1 MLVNKN
7 GGYLKSTIYSNRKW
21 VSDEGYYII
30 DETTEEGRQMAQ
42 TYIKN
47 WPFVDF
53 EHDGEFVTKVIV
65 LDKPERPPEIE
76 GKSIELIK
84 NEQGEWE
91 YIYVDIPLTP
101 EQELKKV
108 KQELADTNA
117 MILEFMEAILMG
129 GM

>member
-1 MLVNKN
+1 MIIKKD
-7 GGYLKSTIYSNRKW
+7 KSYERNSIHLNIDWYN
-21 VSDEGYYII
+21 EGNYII
-30 DETTEEGRQMAQ
+30 DETTDEGKQMAQ
-42 TYIKN
+42 TYIDN
-47 WPFVDF
+47 YPFVDF
-53 EHDGEFVTKVIV
+53 EHDGQYVTKVIV

-91 YIYVDIPLTP
+91 YIYVDIPLTS

-108 KQELADTNA
+108 KQELADANV

>member
-1 MLVNKN
+1 MIIRPDGSYESCSLYPNVNWYEN
-7 GGYLKSTIYSNRKW
+7 ENNI
-21 VSDEGYYII
+21 II
-30 DETTEEGRQMAQ
+30 DETTELGKRMAE
-42 TYIKN
+42 TYIEN
-47 WPFVDF
+47 YPFVDF

-91 YIYVDIPLTP
+91 YIYVDVPLTP
-101 EQELKKV
+101 EQELEKV